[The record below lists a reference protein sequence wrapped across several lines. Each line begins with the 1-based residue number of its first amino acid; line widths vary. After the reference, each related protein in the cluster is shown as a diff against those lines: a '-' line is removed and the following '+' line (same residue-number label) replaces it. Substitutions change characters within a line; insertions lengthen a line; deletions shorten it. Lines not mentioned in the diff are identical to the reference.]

1 MFKKN
6 ENIPA
11 STGTS
16 PSDAK
21 TQRRQKRWLVL
32 ALGVIVLLFAA
43 MIGVNAFKNYK
54 MNQVLSHLPPPVN
67 AVTVATLKPQ
77 DWQPTLSATGT
88 VRANQGATL
97 KVQAS
102 GVVESISVK
111 AGQMVQKGQVLM
123 TLDSHVE
130 QANLQASEDQ
140 LPSLKNTYESYV
152 QLYRT
157 KSVSKQALDT
167 AKANYLAKKAQIASL
182 KAALSRRQIVAP
194 FSGVAGIVKVNVGQ
208 FVNAGTDIVQLED
221 RSEMKVDFTI
231 AQNDLTQLHNG
242 ETIVAQSDAYPNAT
256 FLGKITAIDPAV
268 DQNSGLVS
276 VQAVFTG
283 DNAKDLLS
291 GMFVRLVVNL
301 PVKPQQVVVP
311 QVAINFNM
319 YGDYLYVV
327 EPLSEKVRDEVLAN
341 PMFKYKKQIDR
352 VFQVKQV
359 PIFVQDRHTVNA
371 LLDGSGLK
379 FGERFVVGGSQRL
392 SKGALVIIEDKPLV
406 GVTTPKAIGNL

>member
-11 STGTS
+11 SAGNDQNT
-16 PSDAK
+16 AK
-21 TQRRQKRWLVL
+21 LQRRHKFWLVL

-67 AVTVATLKPQ
+67 AVTVATLEPQ
-77 DWQPTLSATGT
+77 DWQPTLSSTGT
-88 VRANQGATL
+88 VRANQGAML
-97 KVQAS
+97 KVQSS
-102 GVVESISVK
+102 GVVESISVQ
-111 AGQMVQKGQVLM
+111 AGQMVKKGQVLM

-140 LPSLKNTYESYV
+140 LPSLQNTYESYV
-152 QLYRT
+152 KLYRT

-167 AKANYLAKKAQIASL
+167 AKANYLAKKAQVAAL

-208 FVNAGTDIVQLED
+208 FVNAGSDIVQLED

-231 AQNDLTQLHNG
+231 AQNDLTQLRNG
-242 ETIVAQSDAYPNAT
+242 QTIIAHSDSYPNAT
-256 FLGKITAIDPAV
+256 FLGKITAIDPAI
-268 DQNSGLVS
+268 DNNSGLIS
-276 VQAVFTG
+276 VQATFTG
-283 DNAKDLLS
+283 DNAKNLLS
-291 GMFVRLVVNL
+291 GMFVRLAVNL
-301 PVKPQQVVVP
+301 PVESKQIVVP

-327 EPLSEKVRDEVLAN
+327 EPLNGKVRDELLAN
-341 PMFKYKKQIDR
+341 PMFKYQKDIDR

-359 PIFVQDRHTVNA
+359 PVFVLDRHTVNA
-371 LLDGSGLK
+371 QLK
-379 FGERFVVGGSQRL
+379 PIDLHFGERYVVGGAQRL

-406 GVTTPKAIGNL
+406 GVTVPKNAGNL